1 MADPRVEKLAQVLVG
16 YSVAV
21 RPGDT
26 VMLQGR
32 AEAGPLLQEIY
43 ARVLQAGGLP
53 WLTVALPGIEE
64 VFFRYASQE
73 QLKHV
78 PPPLELAVQTYDVRI
93 SVIAESNTK
102 ALTNVDPAKIVAQQ
116 QGRRELMKTFLRRA
130 AAGELRWT
138 LAPFPTNALAQDAEM
153 GLREY
158 EDFLFAA
165 CLPDMEDPVGAWQ
178 RFSQRQQRVVDW
190 LQGKSKV
197 HLKGPETDLRL
208 RIDGRRFVNCDGHY
222 NMPDGEVFT
231 GPVEDSLEGQIYFTY
246 PTIYRGREVTG
257 VRLWFERGRVV
268 KASAEKNEEFL
279 LKTLDTDEGSRF
291 VGEFAIGTNQAIT
304 CFTREILFDEK
315 IGGSCHLALGAGY
328 PETGSKNESAIHWDM
343 ICDLRQGGEVWVD
356 GQLLYQNGRFL
367 VEGT

>member
-1 MADPRVEKLAQVLVG
+1 MADPRVEKLAQVLVD

-21 RPGDT
+21 RPGDK
-26 VMLQGR
+26 VLLQGS

-53 WLTVALPGIEE
+53 WLIPALPGIEE
-64 VFFRYASQE
+64 VFFRYASPE

-102 ALTNVDPAKIVAQQ
+102 ALTNVDSAKIVLHQ

-138 LAPFPTNALAQDAEM
+138 LAPFPTNAFAQDAEM

-165 CLPDMEDPVGAWQ
+165 CLPDTEDPVGAWE
-178 RFSQRQQRVVDW
+178 RFSQRQQKVVDW
-190 LQGKSKV
+190 LQGKSEV

-257 VRLWFERGRVV
+257 VRLWFKRGRVV

-279 LKTLDTDEGSRF
+279 LKTLDTDAGSRF

-304 CFTREILFDEK
+304 RFTREILFDEK

-356 GQLLYQNGRFL
+356 GQLLYQDGRFL
-367 VEGT
+367 IEGS